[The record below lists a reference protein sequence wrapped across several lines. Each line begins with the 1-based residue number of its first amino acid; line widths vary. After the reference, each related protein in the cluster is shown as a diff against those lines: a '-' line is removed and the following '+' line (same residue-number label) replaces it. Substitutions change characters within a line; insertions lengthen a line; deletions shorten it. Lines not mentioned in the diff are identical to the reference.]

1 MSSSEE
7 KSGSPVLPK
16 DSDRG
21 SSVSSDL
28 QDEYEELLRYAVV
41 TPKFKTSG
49 LRQSDHKEA
58 HQIPAVS
65 ASVKESSPMDMEGL
79 CPIRSEA
86 TSPPGSSSSQR
97 DLQGTYVTDVSLSD
111 DRVTHIESIL
121 DLWSGSL
128 KTNVLT
134 ELRKW
139 KLHFI
144 EHHNLEM
151 RQEREKHAA
160 EMRQLTNQMENLKEL
175 LHTYEISLG
184 RKDEVI
190 ANLTNAIE
198 KQKDRIELM
207 KKFTKW
213 RLQHCLGKQKAK
225 EELYANK
232 LADRLHKLGLMKK
245 SWAIWRCH
253 CDTKWKETVEKAA
266 QASVESLRTALSN
279 DYEAQLQTVNSALEE
294 ARSEIIE
301 LQNQRQDYEDSM
313 KKAFMRGV
321 CALNLEAMSMFNGKD
336 LKLDQVQSQI
346 QPGLS
351 TRSSTFRQLQE
362 QINNDGRNNSGL
374 PTRSSVFRQE
384 QEQVISE
391 VGNPPYAVP
400 SARPSMFRQQQE
412 QVNGEARN
420 PLHPVPSV
428 KSSIFQQQQQEQVN
442 GEVRNQLQP
451 GPPVRSG
458 IFQQQ
463 EHVDGEARNQPQPG
477 PSTRPSIFRQ
487 QQEKANGEAR
497 NQLQTGPPTRP
508 GVFRQQQE
516 QVNGEARNQPQ
527 PGPPTRPG
535 VFRQQQEQVNGE
547 ARNQLQPVPPTR
559 PGIFQQQQEQVNG
572 EARNQLQPGPSDRS
586 IMLPQQEQVDGEV
599 RSQLQAG
606 PSARPGIFR
615 QPQEEEDCEVVD
627 QSEKRAESGAG
638 TGGPTKFSSFQPIP
652 STSSLPQPTPHFAP
666 TTVGSVPAE
675 DLFSSHQGH
684 AVTSQTRL
692 DSAAALTTCGA
703 ATGTGSMCIAKLP
716 STRVVTSGQQKAG
729 KTVTAKIT
737 GRSDFSAKN
746 RICSNL
752 DALGVSPPMNS
763 VVVEKH
769 HPVTQQTI
777 SQAVAAKYPRTLHQ
791 SSNAIGMRHLGHNV
805 KTPAQIHNIQSIKI
819 PLNFMKSN
827 ISWILCQHYFLL

>member
-58 HQIPAVS
+58 HQIPAGKSPEMGDYRHERTGVKWRCHGRTPELAPASRTTRIEVS

-336 LKLDQVQSQI
+336 LKLDQ
-346 QPGLS
+346 
-351 TRSSTFRQLQE
+351 
-362 QINNDGRNNSGL
+362 
-374 PTRSSVFRQE
+374 
-384 QEQVISE
+384 
-391 VGNPPYAVP
+391 
-400 SARPSMFRQQQE
+400 
-412 QVNGEARN
+412 
-420 PLHPVPSV
+420 
-428 KSSIFQQQQQEQVN
+428 
-442 GEVRNQLQP
+442 
-451 GPPVRSG
+451 
-458 IFQQQ
+458 
-463 EHVDGEARNQPQPG
+463 
-477 PSTRPSIFRQ
+477 
-487 QQEKANGEAR
+487 AR